1 MNDGSSIYD
10 GMIDMHCHI
19 LPGIDDGAKDMAAA
33 LAMADIAQKDGI
45 STIITTPHF
54 WYGNYENSFEEVSEK
69 VEELNLIL
77 KSKQIN
83 VHLLT
88 GQEVFFDKHTLELYR
103 SGEIKG
109 LNRSR
114 YILLELP
121 MDRMPENVFESIYE
135 LQLLGREIIIAHPER
150 YMYII
155 NKPSFI
161 NSFIE
166 EGCLFQINAGSIT
179 GKLGSSIKRTAGVL
193 MQHNICN
200 FLASD
205 AHTTGSR
212 RPVLSEAYGLIN
224 ENLKAKLTY
233 NCNKL
238 LENTEIE
245 KCKEKIKD
253 RSFFSFFYK
262 NNFLKKK

>member
-1 MNDGSSIYD
+1 MNDESIMYD
-10 GMIDMHCHI
+10 GIIDVHCHI
-19 LPGIDDGAKDMAAA
+19 LPGIDDGAKDMDTS
-33 LAMADIAQKDGI
+33 LSMADIAQKEGI
-45 STIITTPHF
+45 STLIATPHF
-54 WYGNYENSFEEVSEK
+54 WYGHYENSYEEVSK
-69 VEELNLIL
+69 RVEELNVIL
-77 KSKQIN
+77 KSKHIN
-83 VHLLT
+83 VNILT
-88 GQEVFFDKHTLELYR
+88 GQEVFFDRHTLEHYR
-103 SGEIKG
+103 SGVIKG
-109 LNRSR
+109 LNSTR

-121 MDRMPENVFESIYE
+121 MDRIPENVFESIYE
-135 LQLLGREIIIAHPER
+135 LQLLGAEIIIAHPER

-155 NKPSFI
+155 NKPSII

-179 GKLGSSIKRTAGVL
+179 GKLGGSIKRTAQVL
-193 MQHNICN
+193 MQHNICD

-205 AHTTGSR
+205 AHSTGSR

-224 ENLKAKLTY
+224 ESLKAKLTY

-245 KCKEKIKD
+245 KCEEKIKD